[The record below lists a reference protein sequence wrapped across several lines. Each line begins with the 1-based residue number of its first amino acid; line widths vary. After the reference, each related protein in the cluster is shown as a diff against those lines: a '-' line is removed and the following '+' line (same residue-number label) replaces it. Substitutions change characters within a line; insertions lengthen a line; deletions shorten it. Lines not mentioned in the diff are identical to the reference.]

1 MRHWNLATD
10 CATWELFFALALWLL
25 YVLRSS
31 VFYRSAN
38 WLRILAASTLLWLFI
53 APYASTIQE
62 TRAPVAIVL
71 DDSASMARPLD
82 DTTVY
87 ASAKELAKTAQEAA
101 RAANVSVSARALSGS
116 NADAP
121 NAPTSPLSSVLSLDG
136 LVFLLTDGIEN
147 TTDAIP
153 KNALNSRTIVAPIV
167 VGSSRPLFDWR
178 WENIPSSSAVYPKE
192 QARLR
197 GSLRLFG
204 SETPRSA
211 VVSLWDTD
219 ADKLLWQT
227 TFESAGDAIELDYT
241 WDPPRDAPSRYRLEV
256 DDAEDSKKIES
267 KNLDHSRFLEF
278 CRANNFVEFSIVPS
292 EKKLSV
298 LLVDDQ
304 PRYEYRYMRAMLQR
318 EETVDLRV
326 LLFSADPRLTAEDER
341 AITIDEIDRE
351 TIKGF
356 DVVLIGDVPD
366 ELWQD
371 KFRHIVDV
379 VLKDEQAPAIWFLGG
394 AVGDSRLAPGELVDD
409 ALPQQNLFHIG
420 STAEGRRVFGEL
432 ADAPTKIELT
442 RITPYVAP
450 TSVTQVLFV
459 AKDAQSTPL
468 FAIVERGS
476 TKVAWQ
482 GFDELWRLQTLDDKT
497 LYRRFVMKTLEY
509 LSAQISGAELDAAFD
524 ALQRDEK
531 EDVAAKLDFA
541 ERLAAQT
548 HGAVLDLRDTTL
560 EESRRQTR
568 EFVSRLIAESP
579 TVTSEK
585 KIHLAPNRVFIPLAL
600 VLFLL
605 AWAPNALWRKSKRRA
620 R

>member
-38 WLRILAASTLLWLFI
+38 WLRILAASTLLWLFL

-136 LVFLLTDGIEN
+136 LVFTHRRYRKHCRRYS
-147 TTDAIP
+147 

-197 GSLRLFG
+197 GPCVCLVQRRL
-204 SETPRSA
+204 ETPSSVCGIPTLTSSYGKRRSNRQETQLN
-211 VVSLWDTD
+211 SIIP
-219 ADKLLWQT
+219 
-227 TFESAGDAIELDYT
+227 GI
-241 WDPPRDAPSRYRLEV
+241 RLETLQV
-256 DDAEDSKKIES
+256 DIVWKSTTPKILKIES
-267 KNLDHSRFLEF
+267 KNLDHSKFLEF

-318 EETVDLRV
+318 EETVDLCV

-394 AVGDSRLAPGELVDD
+394 AVGDSRLAPGDLADD
-409 ALPQQNLFHIG
+409 ALPQQNLFHIS

-450 TSVTQVLFV
+450 TSVTQALFV

-476 TKVAWQ
+476 TKIAWQ

-524 ALQRDEK
+524 APQRDEK

-541 ERLAAQT
+541 ERLVAQT

-568 EFVSRLIAESP
+568 EFVSSLIAESP

-585 KIHLAPNRVFIPLAL
+585 KIHLAPNRVFIPLAI

-605 AWAPNALWRKSKRRA
+605 VWAPNALWRKSKRRA